1 MKNNLHIGIFD
12 SGLGG
17 LTILKSL
24 KKKLPNERFIYFG
37 DTAHIPYGN
46 KSRQTIEGYCFD
58 IVNFLKNK
66 KVKLIVVACNSASS
80 VALEV
85 IKANSSLPIIDV
97 ISPTVDKINQEGKLK
112 NIGIIGTQTT
122 ITSGTYQNQIK
133 KLNKNIN
140 VITQSCPLFVPI
152 IEAGFYNDKIADQAI
167 SLHLKKI
174 KKNKIDALVL
184 GCTHYPILY
193 EKIKIFLNTKIIDSP
208 KATSDVV
215 TKFLDENQ
223 LHVLE
228 NSYLNDEY
236 YVSDQI
242 MEFNKMATLFLAQKI
257 DKAIQIKL

>member
-1 MKNNLHIGIFD
+1 MCI
-12 SGLGG
+12 
-17 LTILKSL
+17 
-24 KKKLPNERFIYFG
+24 R
-37 DTAHIPYGN
+37 
-46 KSRQTIEGYCFD
+46 
-58 IVNFLKNK
+58 
-66 KVKLIVVACNSASS
+66 
-80 VALEV
+80 
-85 IKANSSLPIIDV
+85 
-97 ISPTVDKINQEGKLK
+97 
-112 NIGIIGTQTT
+112 
-122 ITSGTYQNQIK
+122 IT
-133 KLNKNIN
+133 IN

-215 TKFLDENQ
+215 NKFLDENQ